1 VPTKLAI
8 LVVAFGVGV
17 GLAELFGAKNLG
29 TALGVG
35 QLTFVLGLVYVLIVM
50 RDRRT

>member
-1 VPTKLAI
+1 MLGKTAIVLA
-8 LVVAFGVGV
+8 AFAVGV

-35 QLTFVLGLVYVLIVM
+35 QLTFAIVLVYVLI
-50 RDRRT
+50 RR

>member
-1 VPTKLAI
+1 MPAKLAI

-35 QLTFVLGLVYVLIVM
+35 QLTFVIGLVYVLIVM
-50 RDRRT
+50 RDRRD

>member
-1 VPTKLAI
+1 VLSKLVI
-8 LVVAFGVGV
+8 VIIAFGVGV

-35 QLTFVLGLVYVLIVM
+35 QLTFVIGLVYVLIV
-50 RDRRT
+50 RR